1 LIETTVRAFL
11 VGMSKGN
18 ETRQA
23 VLDEAARAASRVGL
37 GGLTIGSLA
46 ATTELSKS
54 GLFAHFQSKE
64 ALQLQLLDHTR
75 TRFIDLV
82 VRPALAAPR
91 GEPRVRE
98 LFSRWLAWDADALP
112 GGCLFI
118 AASAEFD
125 AQPGPVRDRLAQDQR
140 DWMDTMAQVFRTGI
154 VEGHFRPDAD
164 PDQFA
169 YDLHGVML
177 AFHHASRLLG
187 DPDAAARATRA
198 FEALLVAARQ
208 PTS

>member
-1 LIETTVRAFL
+1 
-11 VGMSKGN
+11 MSKGT

-23 VLDEAARAASRVGL
+23 VLEEAARVASRVGL

-46 ATTELSKS
+46 ATTRLSKS

-75 TRFIDLV
+75 ARFIDLV

-98 LFSRWLAWDADALP
+98 LFRRWLAWDADALP
-112 GGCLFI
+112 GGCLFV

-125 AQPGPVRDRLAQDQR
+125 DQPGPVRDRLAQDQR
-140 DWMDTMAQVFRTGI
+140 DWLETIAQVFRTGI
-154 VEGHFRPDAD
+154 AEGQFRPAAD
-164 PDQFA
+164 PEQFA

-198 FEALLVAARQ
+198 FEALLLAARR
-208 PTS
+208 PAPDPAS

>member
-1 LIETTVRAFL
+1 
-11 VGMSKGN
+11 MSKGT

-23 VLDEAARAASRVGL
+23 VLDEAARVASRVGL

-46 ATTELSKS
+46 ATTNLSKS

-64 ALQLQLLDHTR
+64 ALQLQLLAHVR
-75 TRFIDLV
+75 ERFIDLV

-98 LFSRWLAWDADALP
+98 LFGRWLAWDADALP
-112 GGCLFI
+112 GGCLFV
-118 AASAEFD
+118 AASAELD
-125 AQPGPVRDRLAQDQR
+125 DQPGPVRDRLAQDQR
-140 DWMDTMAQVFRTGI
+140 DWLDTIAQVFRTGI
-154 VEGHFRPDAD
+154 AEGQFRPDAD
-164 PDQFA
+164 PEQFA
-169 YDLHGVML
+169 HDLHGVML

-198 FEALLVAARQ
+198 FEALLHAARQ
-208 PTS
+208 PAS

>member
-1 LIETTVRAFL
+1 
-11 VGMSKGN
+11 MSKGTT
-18 ETRQA
+18 TRQA

-46 ATTELSKS
+46 TATQLSKS

-64 ALQLQLLDHTR
+64 SLQLQLLAHTR
-75 TRFIDLV
+75 ARFVEQV

-98 LFSRWLAWDADALP
+98 LFRRWLAWDTDGLP

-125 AQPGPVRDRLAQDQR
+125 ARPGPVRDRLAQDQR
-140 DWMDTMAQVFRTGI
+140 DWLDAMAQMFRTGI
-154 VEGHFRPDAD
+154 AEGHFRPEAD
-164 PDQFA
+164 PEQFA
-169 YDLHGVML
+169 YDLHGIML
-177 AFHHASRLLG
+177 AYHHASRLLG
-187 DPDAAARATRA
+187 DPGATARATRA
-198 FEALLVAARQ
+198 FEALLLAAR
-208 PTS
+208 PPVS

>member
-1 LIETTVRAFL
+1 
-11 VGMSKGN
+11 MSRGT

-23 VLDEAARAASRVGL
+23 VLDEAARVASRVGL
-37 GGLTIGSLA
+37 SGLTIGSLA
-46 ATTELSKS
+46 ATTRLSKS

-64 ALQLQLLDHTR
+64 ALQLQLLDHAR
-75 TRFIDLV
+75 ARFVDLV

-98 LFSRWLAWDADALP
+98 LFRRWLAWDGDALP

-118 AASAEFD
+118 AASAELAD
-125 AQPGPVRDRLAQDQR
+125 QPGPLRDRLAQGQR
-140 DWMDTMAQVFRTGI
+140 DWIDTMAQVFRTG
-154 VEGHFRPDAD
+154 VAEGHFRPDAD
-164 PDQFA
+164 PEQFA
-169 YDLHGVML
+169 HDLHGVML

-198 FEALLVAARQ
+198 FETLLLAARH
-208 PTS
+208 PAS

>member
-154 VEGHFRPDAD
+154 VEGHFRSDAD

>member
-1 LIETTVRAFL
+1 
-11 VGMSKGN
+11 MSKGR

-23 VLDEAARAASRVGL
+23 VLDEAARVASRVGL

-46 ATTELSKS
+46 ASTQLSKS

-64 ALQLQLLDHTR
+64 ALQLQLLEHTR
-75 TRFIDLV
+75 ARFIDLV
-82 VRPALAAPR
+82 IRPALTAPR

-98 LFSRWLAWDADALP
+98 LFRRWLDWDAQALP
-112 GGCLFI
+112 GGCLFV
-118 AASAEFD
+118 AASAEYD

-140 DWMDTMAQVFRTGI
+140 DWMDAIAQVFRTG
-154 VEGHFRPDAD
+154 VSEGQFRPDAD
-164 PDQFA
+164 PGQFA

-177 AFHHASRLLG
+177 AYHHASRLLG

-198 FEALLVAARQ
+198 FEALLAAARR
-208 PTS
+208 PAS

>member
-1 LIETTVRAFL
+1 
-11 VGMSKGN
+11 MSKGAV
-18 ETRQA
+18 TRQA

-46 ATTELSKS
+46 SSTQLSKS

-64 ALQLQLLDHTR
+64 SLQLQLLDHTR
-75 TRFIDLV
+75 ASFVDLV
-82 VRPALAAPR
+82 VRPALTAPR

-98 LFSRWLAWDADALP
+98 LFRRWLAWDTDALP
-112 GGCLFI
+112 GGCLFV

-125 AQPGPVRDRLAQDQR
+125 DQPGPVRDRLAQDQR
-140 DWMDTMAQVFRTGI
+140 DWMETIAQVFRTGI
-154 VEGHFRPDAD
+154 SQGQFHPDAD
-164 PDQFA
+164 PEQFA

-177 AFHHASRLLG
+177 AYHHASRLLG

-198 FEALLVAARQ
+198 FEALLSSARR
-208 PTS
+208 PAS

>member
-1 LIETTVRAFL
+1 MNK
-11 VGMSKGN
+11 GM

-23 VLDEAARAASRVGL
+23 VLEEAAREASRVGL

-46 ATTELSKS
+46 ASTQLSKS

-64 ALQLQLLDHTR
+64 SLQLQLLDHIR
-75 TRFIDLV
+75 ARFVELV
-82 VRPALAAPR
+82 VRPALAARR

-98 LFSRWLAWDADALP
+98 LFRRWLAWDADALP
-112 GGCLFI
+112 GGCLFV

-125 AQPGPVRDRLAQDQR
+125 DQPGPLRDRLAQDQR
-140 DWMDTMAQVFRTGI
+140 DWMDTMAQVFRTG
-154 VEGHFRPDAD
+154 VAEGHFRPDAD
-164 PDQFA
+164 PEQFA

-177 AFHHASRLLG
+177 AFHHASRLLA
-187 DPDAAARATRA
+187 DPAAATRATRA
-198 FEALLVAARQ
+198 FEALLHAAR